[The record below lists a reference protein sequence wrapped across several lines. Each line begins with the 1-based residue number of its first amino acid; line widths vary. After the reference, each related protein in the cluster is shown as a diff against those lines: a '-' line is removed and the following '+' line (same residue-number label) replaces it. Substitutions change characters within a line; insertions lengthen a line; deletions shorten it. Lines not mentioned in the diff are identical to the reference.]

1 MITVNDVSKWYRPHG
16 GEQPLLVLSE
26 VTLSVQDGEFVGII
40 GPSGCGK
47 TTLLKM
53 LAGLEPWDR
62 GEILVDGAPLRGPGP
77 DRRMV
82 FQDFALLPWRTVQ
95 QNVEFG
101 LEVKRVAKETRRVRA
116 AEVIHQAGLAG
127 FERYFPYQL
136 SGGMQQRVGL
146 ARALVMRP
154 KVLLLDE
161 PLSSLD
167 AQTRRALIGDF
178 VHLVENAGQGA
189 ILVTHD
195 MEEVVMMCDRVIV
208 LSTGPARVAR
218 VIDVGRLFPRPR
230 AAALE
235 EMRRSP
241 QFTELVEEIWS
252 ELSGPRRVERYLPT
266 SHGVT
271 PAVPDGVSVKPS
283 NR

>member
-1 MITVNDVSKWYRPHG
+1 MITVDQVTKYYRPVR
-16 GEQPLLVLSE
+16 GEPLLVLSE
-26 VTLSVQDGEFVGII
+26 VGLEVGDSEFVGII

-53 LAGLEPWDR
+53 LAGLEPWD
-62 GEILVDGAPLRGPGP
+62 GGDILIDGAPLRGPGP

-95 QNVEFG
+95 QNVEYG
-101 LEVKRVAKETRRVRA
+101 LEVKGVRKDVRSQRA
-116 AEVIHQAGLAG
+116 ADVIVQAGLSG
-127 FERYFPYQL
+127 FEQYLPYQL

-146 ARALVMRP
+146 ARALAMSPR
-154 KVLLLDE
+154 VLLLDE

-178 VHLVENAGQGA
+178 VRLVEHAGQSA

-208 LSTGPARVAR
+208 LSSGPAVVKR
-218 VIDVGRLFPRPR
+218 VIDVGRFFPRPR
-230 AAALE
+230 SDKLE
-235 EMRRSP
+235 EMRRTP
-241 QFTELVEEIWS
+241 QFGELVEEIWS
-252 ELSGPRRVERYLPT
+252 ELATPRSRGYRTALDQPT
-266 SHGVT
+266 QKS
-271 PAVPDGVSVKPS
+271 S
-283 NR
+283 

>member
-1 MITVNDVSKWYRPHG
+1 MISVEGVSKCYFSAGR
-16 GEQPLLVLSE
+16 EPLLVLDD
-26 VTLSVQDGEFVGII
+26 VALSVGDGEFVGII

-62 GEILVDGAPLRGPGP
+62 GRILVDGAPLSGPGP

-101 LEVKRVAKETRRVRA
+101 LEVKGVPKQIRRARA
-116 AEVIHQAGLAG
+116 AEVIRQAGLAG
-127 FERYFPYQL
+127 FEGFFPYQL

-146 ARALVMRP
+146 ARALAMQP

-167 AQTRRALIGDF
+167 AQTRRGLIGDF

-189 ILVTHD
+189 VLVTHD
-195 MEEVVMMCDRVIV
+195 MEEVVMMCDRVFV
-208 LSTGPARVAR
+208 LSTGPARVSR
-218 VIDVGRLFPRPR
+218 VIDVGTLFPRPR
-230 AAALE
+230 AGALDQ
-235 EMRRSP
+235 MRRSAEFL
-241 QFTELVEEIWS
+241 QLVEEIWS
-252 ELSGPRRVERYLPT
+252 ELSKPRRSDQSNE
-266 SHGVT
+266 HQ
-271 PAVPDGVSVKPS
+271 VSQ
-283 NR
+283 NRA

>member
-1 MITVNDVSKWYRPHG
+1 MITVDQVSKWYRPTG
-16 GEQPLLVLSE
+16 GREPLLVLSDVGLE
-26 VTLSVQDGEFVGII
+26 VGDGEFVGII

-53 LAGLEPWDR
+53 LAGLEPWDQ
-62 GEILVDGAPLRGPGP
+62 GEILVDGVPLRGAGP

-82 FQDFALLPWRTVQ
+82 FQDFALLPWRNVL

-101 LEVKRVAKETRRVRA
+101 LEVKGVPKRDRRERSL
-116 AEVIHQAGLAG
+116 EVLAQAGLAG
-127 FERYFPYQL
+127 FENFFPHQL

-146 ARALVMRP
+146 ARALAMRP

-178 VHLVENAGQGA
+178 VELVEQAGQGA

-208 LSTGPARVAR
+208 LSSGPARVKR
-218 VIDVGRLFPRPR
+218 VIDVGRFFPRPR
-230 AAALE
+230 AGVLE
-235 EMRRSP
+235 EIRRRPEFS
-241 QFTELVEEIWS
+241 ELVEEIWS
-252 ELSGPRRVERYLPT
+252 ELSIPRRASREVT
-266 SHGVT
+266 S
-271 PAVPDGVSVKPS
+271 SPS
-283 NR
+283 PSTQSRA

>member
-1 MITVNDVSKWYRPHG
+1 MIRVEGVSKWYRSAG
-16 GEQPLLVLSE
+16 AEPLLVLAD
-26 VTLSVQDGEFVGII
+26 VGLSVGDGEFVGII

-62 GEILVDGAPLRGPGP
+62 GEISVDGRPLRGAGP

-82 FQDFALLPWRTVQ
+82 FQDFALLPWRTVLH
-95 QNVEFG
+95 NVEFG
-101 LEVKRVAKETRRVRA
+101 LEVKRVPKRVRRDRA
-116 AEVIHQAGLAG
+116 MEVIAQAGLAG
-127 FERYFPYQL
+127 FEGFYPHQL

-154 KVLLLDE
+154 SVLLLDE

-178 VHLVENAGQGA
+178 VHLVESAGQGA
-189 ILVTHD
+189 VLVTHD
-195 MEEVVMMCDRVIV
+195 MEEVVMMCDRVVV
-208 LSTGPARVAR
+208 LSTGPARVTR

-230 AAALE
+230 AAALDDI
-235 EMRRSP
+235 RRSP
-241 QFTELVEEIWS
+241 EYSQLVEEIWS
-252 ELSGPRRVERYLPT
+252 ELSGPRRAARRDDHKIADL
-266 SHGVT
+266 S
-271 PAVPDGVSVKPS
+271 
-283 NR
+283 